1 MFVKQKGYSNPS
13 FSRDSSR
20 DPKRNGKM
28 LISQELQHMNQI
40 YKKNSEL
47 KMYESLTYRVK
58 FL

>member
-1 MFVKQKGYSNPS
+1 MSVKQKGYSNPS

-40 YKKNSEL
+40 YKKIVN
-47 KMYESLTYRVK
+47 
-58 FL
+58 